1 MKKLLAICLTVFMVI
16 SLMPAAFAADPAPVA
31 VSATGETWIEGET
44 YTAIKGRN
52 GTTGSFTNVTVT
64 PASHIVSSSSYHG
77 GKAMRRG
84 ISYSG
89 GQGSC
94 AYVEIPISV
103 ATAGKYRLTLNA
115 PQFNDQYTR
124 VYVGDAS
131 GAYSQV
137 LLTTRAGGSTE
148 TQAFNISIAD
158 VDLTTESTKLKFEIT
173 STSTA
178 RIYLAWDYIMLKP
191 VSAPVTVSGTTRIEA
206 ENYPIFVTSISGAA
220 DFKDNAY
227 QNRIVN
233 DANFSGGAYIS
244 RGVKTTS
251 SNRHTSYIEI
261 PFTAPED
268 GLYTIKVNL
277 KHYASQSMY
286 RFSLN
291 GGSETAIT
299 TDLTATGWDEATI
312 AENVT
317 AGANTIKINSLAHS
331 GAYYYLDIDYVEIEK
346 ISSEFNVGNAAPTT
360 IQAESYP
367 YTTCVHSDTS
377 THFVVGTVADGIVTA
392 NCTAHEDTNGTNS
405 WKVKL
410 NVATTGVYEIKTVA
424 GGALAANGGVEIILD
439 SEAIITDT
447 VVSTELETFAKRVYM
462 AAGMHEYSY
471 TAKSISGKATATID
485 YVEITP
491 VVAGS
496 ADPDTTGA
504 PVISVP
510 AEILTGTTATVSYTY
525 AEGNTNPEGESIL
538 RVMYKDGLVWRVGL
552 TETVTGGTGSI
563 ELPNNLEGYEVAIEF
578 IPVDSEGK
586 MGPLTST
593 GSIGSLERAVA
604 ISTPAINLSGSDFN
618 ATVTITNNS
627 AILGPQNICVILVQY
642 DADGAMLAVT
652 NAAVSAANG
661 TPQTPTLS
669 FAKETGATKVQM
681 FIWNGTGYLD
691 AGVSTYGTPVT
702 YMVP

>member
-31 VSATGETWIEGET
+31 VSATGETWIEGESYT
-44 YTAIKGRN
+44 TIKGQSTSSAAYTA
-52 GTTGSFTNVTVT
+52 VTVNNT
-64 PASHIVSSSSYHG
+64 HIVSGSYHN
-77 GKAMRRG
+77 GKAMKRS
-84 ISYSG
+84 ISYSSG
-89 GQGSC
+89 TGA

-103 ATAGKYRLTLNA
+103 STAGKYKITLNSVQTA
-115 PQFNDQYTR
+115 NQYTR
-124 VYVGDAS
+124 LYVGDAS
-131 GAYSQV
+131 GNYTKV
-137 LLTTRAGGSTE
+137 LLTTRNGDS
-148 TQAFNISIAD
+148 FNSSIAYA
-158 VDLTTESTKLKFEIT
+158 DLTTESTKLKYEIDQI
-173 STSTA
+173 A
-178 RIYLAWDYIMLKP
+178 IGAIIVGWDYIKLEP

-206 ENYPIFVTSISGAA
+206 ENYPIFVTSSSSAT
-220 DFKDNAY
+220 DFKDNTY

-233 DANFSGGAYIS
+233 DASFSGGAYIS
-244 RGVKTTS
+244 RGVKTS
-251 SNRHTSYIEI
+251 RDSFHTSYIEI

-268 GLYTIKVNL
+268 GIYTIKVNL

-346 ISSEFNVGNAAPTT
+346 ISSEFNVGNAAPTI

-377 THFVVGTVADGIVTA
+377 SHFVVGTVADGIVTA
-392 NCTAHEDTNGTNS
+392 NCTVHEDTNGTNS

-604 ISTPAINLSGSDFN
+604 LSTPDINLSGSDFN

-652 NAAVSAANG
+652 NAAVSVANG
-661 TPQTPTLS
+661 VPQTPTLS